1 VLATI
6 IPLCAMLA
14 LAQPVPQQTS
24 ARPPRPNI
32 IIIQADALGYG
43 DVSA

>member
-6 IPLCAMLA
+6 IPLCAVLA
-14 LAQPVPQQTS
+14 LAQPVPQRS
-24 ARPPRPNI
+24 ARAPWPNII
-32 IIIQADALGYG
+32 IIIQADDPGYG